1 MRVAITGASGNVGT
15 ALLRHLAVAAPD
27 WSVVGLCRRPPVGG
41 EPAYDRVT
49 WVRCDIAEAGSTTV
63 LKEAFADADA
73 VVHLAWAIQPNR
85 DEAAL
90 AVTNI
95 EGSRRVFRSA
105 AAAGVAHVVHASSVG
120 AYSPGP
126 KDEPVDESWPTEGVP
141 GSSYSRHKAAVERQ
155 LDQLVQ
161 QPAGPVVSR
170 MRPALIFQRDA
181 GSEVARYFLGPF
193 VPKRLLGIRR
203 APLLPLPDEFVFQAV
218 HAEDVADAYW
228 RVLDRRVAGAFN
240 LAASPVMTPERL
252 AEVFHARRTTV
263 PVELVRRLAALS
275 WRARLQPTDP
285 GWIDLAAAA
294 PVMDTSRARGSLG
307 WVAHH
312 DARSALADVL
322 TGIGRGDGTASAVMA
337 PRRPWW
343 RRPAT
348 RQG

>member
-1 MRVAITGASGNVGT
+1 
-15 ALLRHLAVAAPD
+15 
-27 WSVVGLCRRPPVGG
+27 
-41 EPAYDRVT
+41 
-49 WVRCDIAEAGSTTV
+49 VRCDIAEPGSTTV
-63 LKEAFADADA
+63 LKEAFAGADA

-85 DEAAL
+85 DEAVL
-90 AVTNI
+90 ATINI
-95 EGSRRVFRSA
+95 EGSRRVFQA
-105 AAAGVAHVVHASSVG
+105 AAAARVAHLVHASSVG

-126 KDEPVDESWPTEGVP
+126 KDRPVDESWPTDGVL

-155 LDQLVQ
+155 LDHLER
-161 QPAGPVVSR
+161 QPASPVVTR

-193 VPKRLLGIRR
+193 VPKRLLGVRR
-203 APLLPLPDEFVFQAV
+203 APVLPLPDEFVFQAV

-228 RVLDRRVAGAFN
+228 RALDRRAAGPFN
-240 LAASPVMTPERL
+240 LAATPVMTPERL

-263 PVELVRRLAALS
+263 PAAVVRRVAALT

-294 PVMDTSRARGSLG
+294 PVMDTSRARDNLG

-322 TGIGRGDGTASAVMA
+322 TGIGRGEGTASAVMA
-337 PRRPWW
+337 PRGARW

>member
-1 MRVAITGASGNVGT
+1 
-15 ALLRHLAVAAPD
+15 
-27 WSVVGLCRRPPVGG
+27 
-41 EPAYDRVT
+41 
-49 WVRCDIAEAGSTTV
+49 
-63 LKEAFADADA
+63 
-73 VVHLAWAIQPNR
+73 VHLAWAIQPNR

-90 AVTNI
+90 AATNI

-105 AAAGVAHVVHASSVG
+105 AAAGVSHLVHASSVG

-126 KDEPVDESWPTEGVP
+126 KDQPVNEGWPTNGVP

-155 LDQLVQ
+155 LDQLEEQ
-161 QPAGPVVSR
+161 AAAPVVTR

-193 VPKRLLGIRR
+193 VPKRLLGVRR
-203 APLLPLPDEFVFQAV
+203 APVLPLPDAFVFQAV

-228 RVLDRRVAGAFN
+228 RVLDRRAAGAFN

-252 AEVFHARRTTV
+252 AEVFHARRTRV
-263 PVELVRRLAALS
+263 PTAFVRRVAALT

-294 PVMDTSRARGSLG
+294 PVMDTSRARDSLG

-322 TGIGRGDGTASAVMA
+322 TGIGRGEGTASAVMA
-337 PRRPWW
+337 PRGPWW
-343 RRPAT
+343 RRPTT